1 MLIFTMIAIGLASPY
16 LLLSLFPSAVKLLPR
31 PGAWMETFKQFMAFP
46 LYATV
51 GWLLWVL
58 AAQTQDD
65 DNALLLIVFALVV
78 VAMAA
83 WVYGRW
89 AKPAARM
96 AAALLLVG
104 ALWLGWPEQA
114 EATPAGQT
122 GYAVKWEPWSP
133 AALEA
138 ARAAGRTVYVDFT
151 ARWCATCQTNKAA
164 VFTSAAVL
172 AELEKRNVL
181 LLKADWTSKDPAI
194 TAELAKWNRSAVPFN
209 LIYASDRPDP
219 IVLPELLTPGTV
231 LEALA
236 TAK

>member
-1 MLIFTMIAIGLASPY
+1 VFTAIAVGLALPY

-31 PGAWMETFKQFMAFP
+31 PGAWMETFKQLMAFP

-58 AAQTQDD
+58 AGQTRED
-65 DNALLLIVFALVV
+65 DNALLFIVLGFVL

-83 WVYGRW
+83 WVYGRF
-89 AKPAARM
+89 ARLAGRLVALVLFAAG
-96 AAALLLVG
+96 LG
-104 ALWLGWPEQA
+104 LGWPKST
-114 EATPAGQT
+114 EAAPAAGA
-122 GYAVKWEPWSP
+122 GYSLKWEHWSP
-133 AALEA
+133 EALAA
-138 ARAAGRTVYVDFT
+138 ARRAGRTVYVDFT

-164 VFTSAAVL
+164 VFSSRDVL
-172 AELEKRNVL
+172 AELAKRDVL

-209 LIYASDRPDP
+209 LIYAPGRSDPL
-219 IVLPELLTPGTV
+219 VLPELLTPGRV

-236 TAK
+236 K